1 MNREHTLRWR
11 ITLLICMFI
20 AVALVAA
27 VGCVSHDY
35 HHSTKGLATKVQKQE
50 TDPIREWFVTLE
62 WSLLVAVNNA
72 QNPILP
78 DEDLIAAFRKHRA
91 TFEQLQQM
99 IAADSA
105 LHRVDDDW
113 TDPTTPKDAGVS
125 PERMAQYRQL
135 LTEVGCRRGF
145 CAYPGRPGIYF
156 ISAAQG
162 TVVSSLTKGY
172 YYFEATPPL
181 LVTNTSAYSPEN
193 GVDSYEVFRPIEGH
207 WYVYFQRD

>member
-1 MNREHTLRWR
+1 MTDAPRYMGASGDQVHRFFKIPLFSGVFRECLSDV
-11 ITLLICMFI
+11 LL
-20 AVALVAA
+20 
-27 VGCVSHDY
+27 
-35 HHSTKGLATKVQKQE
+35 
-50 TDPIREWFVTLE
+50 
-62 WSLLVAVNNA
+62 AVNNA